1 MAKKENEIE
10 SPQPK
15 ELPTIK
21 KVVDCPRCKAKI
33 EVEFEIDLEALIPAT
48 IADVLSIV
56 GKPAKEDDK
65 D

>member
-56 GKPAKEDDK
+56 GKPVKEDDK

>member
-15 ELPTIK
+15 ELPMIK
-21 KVVDCPRCKAKI
+21 KVVDCPRCGAKI

-56 GKPAKEDDK
+56 GQPVKEDDK